1 MSNDAIKQPLI
12 TTTWKLTD
20 TQMNAAL
27 ESYLGVRPFAT
38 ANLSLHR
45 ATHTS
50 DWDVTLTEDSDSH
63 ARRIAAELRKEDRNV
78 RQIQWNDVRGEVL
91 DLLKAARGQDDAFDP
106 AKWKEDASRIIQLFG

>member
-1 MSNDAIKQPLI
+1 MPSHIKDPLVK
-12 TTTWKLTD
+12 TTWRIDEVQFHT
-20 TQMNAAL
+20 AL
-27 ESYLGVRPFAT
+27 LNYIDVDPFAT
-38 ANLSLHR
+38 SMLSCEM
-45 ATHTS
+45 
-50 DWDVTLTEDSDSH
+50 DNEGYVITLTEDSDSH

>member
-1 MSNDAIKQPLI
+1 MPSHIKDPLVK
-12 TTTWKLTD
+12 TTWRIDEVQFHT
-20 TQMNAAL
+20 AL
-27 ESYLGVRPFAT
+27 LNYIDVDPFAT
-38 ANLSLHR
+38 SMLSC
-45 ATHTS
+45 
-50 DWDVTLTEDSDSH
+50 DMDNEGYVITLTEDSDSH